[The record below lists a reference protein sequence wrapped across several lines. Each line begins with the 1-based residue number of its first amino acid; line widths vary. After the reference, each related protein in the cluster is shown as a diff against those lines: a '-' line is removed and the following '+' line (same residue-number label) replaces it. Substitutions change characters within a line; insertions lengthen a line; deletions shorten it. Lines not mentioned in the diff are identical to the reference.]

1 MTYNVLGR
9 ELKAALSSLPENA
22 EKPAITLT
30 AAPRR
35 DGQTRQD
42 GVLRVVA
49 VREGVWVVARFYEG
63 IGNRQ

>member
-1 MTYNVLGR
+1 MTCDVLGR

-22 EKPAITLT
+22 PKPQITLT

-35 DGQTRQD
+35 DSQIRQD

-49 VREGVWVVARFYEG
+49 VRDGEWIVARFIDEVG
-63 IGNRQ
+63 GRK

>member
-1 MTYNVLGR
+1 MTFDVLGR
-9 ELKAALSSLPENA
+9 TVEAALSSLPKGA
-22 EKPAITLT
+22 PAPKITIT

-49 VREGVWVVARFYEG
+49 VRDGEWIAARFIEN
-63 IGNRQ
+63 IRR

>member
-30 AAPRR
+30 AAPRC

-42 GVLRVVA
+42 GVLRVIA
-49 VREGVWVVARFYEG
+49 VREGEWVAARFIEN
-63 IGNRQ
+63 IKQ